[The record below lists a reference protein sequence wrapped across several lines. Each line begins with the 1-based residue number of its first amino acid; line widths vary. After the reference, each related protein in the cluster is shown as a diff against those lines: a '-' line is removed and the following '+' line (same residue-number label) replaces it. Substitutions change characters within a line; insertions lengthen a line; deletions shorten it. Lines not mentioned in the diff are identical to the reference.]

1 MKRGGLRAG
10 GNAHTRVPIEPP
22 AADTPQASKR
32 RSIYEDD
39 GVGRLGPIP
48 KHVVELRVH
57 DPRIGGELAAL
68 HRLELVAGRRNPA
81 GLPVQRVEVKD
92 ADPQPAAELA
102 RKPGLARPDG
112 AGDQDSP
119 HASKTRP
126 EPTFRWRGLTRPDA
140 GKLLD
145 VASSVDERVSAHRT
159 WTPEVAAPTR
169 VADAR
174 WVAEAGRGL
183 LVFMPCFTIVGPR
196 FSIGV
201 GFAAAALLAAVWLV
215 CLRSAFAAV
224 HFTLGAP
231 VRCAVGTLTGLVGV
245 SAVALWVPGLGMSL
259 TTLLAL
265 GVSVF
270 ALTTVWES
278 VAQRVV
284 GKRRVLVVGTSS
296 CADAVAD
303 AISFEG
309 HPPFT
314 VVGAVDDKPD
324 DPARL
329 GSVAELSRV
338 IDEQRPDLIVLTD
351 GESSTKALDRLLDAP
366 SSGIKVIGHAHFFDH
381 AFGRI
386 PLEDLT
392 PTWFMSIFHL
402 WQRPYTRFAKRT
414 FDIVCASIVLVLTAP
429 LMLLIAGLVR
439 LTPGP
444 IIYRQTRVGEGGKL
458 FTIFKFRTMCKDAE
472 EPGQAAYAELDD
484 PRVTW
489 IGRFLRRSH
498 LDELPQ
504 LWDVIK
510 GDMSIV
516 GPRPERPEF
525 IPMLEEAVP
534 FFTRRLLVKPGI
546 TGWAQLRRDYSSDTE
561 GAADKLSYD
570 LWYLR
575 HRNLTVDLAI
585 CAKTFSTL
593 FVRPGR

>member
-1 MKRGGLRAG
+1 VETRA
-10 GNAHTRVPIEPP
+10 H
-22 AADTPQASKR
+22 SW
-32 RSIYEDD
+32 
-39 GVGRLGPIP
+39 
-48 KHVVELRVH
+48 
-57 DPRIGGELAAL
+57 
-68 HRLELVAGRRNPA
+68 
-81 GLPVQRVEVKD
+81 
-92 ADPQPAAELA
+92 AAELA
-102 RKPGLARPDG
+102 
-112 AGDQDSP
+112 
-119 HASKTRP
+119 
-126 EPTFRWRGLTRPDA
+126 
-140 GKLLD
+140 
-145 VASSVDERVSAHRT
+145 SA
-159 WTPEVAAPTR
+159 TR
-169 VADAR
+169 VGVGDAR
-174 WVAEAGRGL
+174 WVAAAGRVVLVWVPCYMLMGYRFGPSGVALAGASL
-183 LVFMPCFTIVGPR
+183 LTV
-196 FSIGV
+196 
-201 GFAAAALLAAVWLV
+201 VWLIA
-215 CLRSAFAAV
+215 LRSAFAAV

-231 VRCAVGTLTGLVGV
+231 VRCAVGTLTGMVGV

-259 TTLLAL
+259 TTILAL
-265 GVSVF
+265 AVSVF
-270 ALTTVWES
+270 ALSTIWES

-284 GKRRVLVVGTSS
+284 GKRRVLVIGTSS

-314 VVGAVDDKPD
+314 VVGAVDDEPGD
-324 DPARL
+324 VGRL

-351 GESSTKALDRLLDAP
+351 SESSNSALDRLLAEP
-366 SSGIKVIGHAHFFDH
+366 ASGVKIVGHAHFFDH

-414 FDIVCASIVLVLTAP
+414 FDIVCASIVLVLAAP
-429 LMLLIAGLVR
+429 LMLVLAALVR

-444 IIYRQTRVGEGGKL
+444 ILYRQTRVGEGGKQ
-458 FTIFKFRTMCKDAE
+458 FTMFKFRTMRANAE
-472 EPGQAAYAELDD
+472 EPGRPAYAELDD
-484 PRVTW
+484 PRVTS
-489 IGRFLRRSH
+489 IGRLLRRTH

-504 LWDVIK
+504 LWDVLK

-525 IPMLEEAVP
+525 IPMLERAVP

-546 TGWAQLRRDYSSDTE
+546 TGWAQLRRDYASDTE
-561 GAADKLSYD
+561 GAAEKLSYD

-593 FVRPGR
+593 FLRPGR

>member
-1 MKRGGLRAG
+1 VETRA
-10 GNAHTRVPIEPP
+10 H
-22 AADTPQASKR
+22 SW
-32 RSIYEDD
+32 
-39 GVGRLGPIP
+39 
-48 KHVVELRVH
+48 
-57 DPRIGGELAAL
+57 
-68 HRLELVAGRRNPA
+68 
-81 GLPVQRVEVKD
+81 
-92 ADPQPAAELA
+92 AAELA
-102 RKPGLARPDG
+102 
-112 AGDQDSP
+112 
-119 HASKTRP
+119 
-126 EPTFRWRGLTRPDA
+126 
-140 GKLLD
+140 
-145 VASSVDERVSAHRT
+145 SA
-159 WTPEVAAPTR
+159 TR
-169 VADAR
+169 VGDAR
-174 WVAEAGRGL
+174 WVAAAGRIVLVWVPCYTLMGYRFGPSGVALAGASL
-183 LVFMPCFTIVGPR
+183 LTV
-196 FSIGV
+196 
-201 GFAAAALLAAVWLV
+201 VWLI

-231 VRCAVGTLTGLVGV
+231 VRCAVGTLTGTVGV

-259 TTLLAL
+259 TTILAL
-265 GVSVF
+265 AISVF
-270 ALTTVWES
+270 ALSTIWES

-296 CADAVAD
+296 SADAVAD

-314 VVGAVDDKPD
+314 VVGAVDDEPED
-324 DPARL
+324 TARL
-329 GSVAELSRV
+329 GSVAELSRI

-351 GESSTKALDRLLDAP
+351 TESSNSALDRLLAEP
-366 SSGIKVIGHAHFFDH
+366 ATGIKVVGHAHFFDH

-429 LMLLIAGLVR
+429 LMLVVAGLVR

-444 IIYRQTRVGEGGKL
+444 VLYRQTRVGEGGKP
-458 FTIFKFRTMCKDAE
+458 FTMFKFRTMCEDAE
-472 EPGQAAYAELDD
+472 EPGRPAYAALDD

-489 IGRFLRRSH
+489 IGRALRRTH

-504 LWDVIK
+504 LWDVLK

-525 IPMLEEAVP
+525 IPMLEKAVP

-546 TGWAQLRRDYSSDTE
+546 TGWAQLRRDYASDTE

-593 FVRPGR
+593 FMRPGR